1 MANGAGLPRGVW
13 ALGLVSLLMDL
24 SSEMI
29 HSLMPVFLVT
39 VLGAGALTVG
49 IIEGIAEATS
59 SIVKLFSGTLSD
71 RLGRRKPLALL
82 GYGMAA
88 VTKPLFPLAGSVS
101 MVLAARFVDR
111 VGKGIRGAPRDA
123 LVADLTPPG
132 QRGAAY
138 GLRQTLDTVGAVL
151 GPLAAMVLMLLTSD
165 DVRLVFWVAALP
177 ALLCVA
183 VLWLGVHEPPHI
195 PKAQAPQPLWSR
207 AGLAALGGRFWALV
221 AVAVVMTLARFS
233 EAFLVLRAQ
242 DVGLALALIPAV
254 MVAMNVTYSL
264 TSYPVGVLSDRIGRH
279 GLLLAGFAV
288 LFLSDVALALADGP
302 LLVFLGAALWGV
314 HMGMTQGLLS
324 ALVADGA
331 PADRRG
337 SAFGVFNLATG
348 LALLAASVIAGALWS
363 VLGPAATFLAGAGFS
378 AAALLGVLLVWRGFP
393 VYSGRPSARPAVP
406 KDAP

>member
-1 MANGAGLPRGVW
+1 MGMTGRKPLPRGVW

-29 HSLMPVFLVT
+29 HSLLPVFLVT
-39 VLGAGALTVG
+39 ALGAGALSVG

-71 RLGRRKPLALL
+71 RIGRRKPLALL

-88 VTKPLFPLAGSVS
+88 LTKPLFPLASSVS

-123 LVADLTPPG
+123 LVADLTPPE

-138 GLRQTLDTVGAVL
+138 GLRQALDTVGAVL
-151 GPLAAMVLMLLTSD
+151 GPLAAMALMALSSD

-177 ALLCVA
+177 AILCVA
-183 VLWLGVHEPPHI
+183 VLALGVREPPAI
-195 PKAQAPQPLWSR
+195 PRTGILHPIWTR
-207 AGLAALGGRFWALV
+207 AGLAGLGRPFWALV

-242 DVGLALALIPAV
+242 DVGLALALVPAV
-254 MVAMNVTYSL
+254 MVAMNLTY
-264 TSYPVGVLSDRIGRH
+264 TAIAYPVGALSDRIGRH
-279 GLLLAGFAV
+279 GLLLVGFAV
-288 LFLSDVALALADGP
+288 LILSDAALALADGP
-302 LLVFLGAALWGV
+302 LLVLLGAALWGV
-314 HMGMTQGLLS
+314 HMGMTQGLLA

-337 SAFGVFNLATG
+337 TAFGVFNLVTG
-348 LALLAASVIAGALWS
+348 VALLAASVLAGALWS
-363 VLGPAATFLAGAGFS
+363 ALGPAATFWAGAGFS
-378 AAALLGVLLVWRGFP
+378 AAALLGLLLVRRGFP
-393 VYSGRPSARPAVP
+393 L
-406 KDAP
+406 

>member
-1 MANGAGLPRGVW
+1 MTERKPLPRGVW

-29 HSLMPVFLVT
+29 HSLLPVFLVS
-39 VLGAGALTVG
+39 VLGASALSVG

-71 RLGRRKPLALL
+71 RIGRRKPLALL

-88 VTKPLFPLAGSVS
+88 VTKPLFPLASSVS

-123 LVADLTPPG
+123 LVADLTPPE

-138 GLRQTLDTVGAVL
+138 GLRQALDTVGAVL
-151 GPLAAMVLMLLTSD
+151 GPLAAMALMALSSD

-177 ALLCVA
+177 AVLCVA
-183 VLWLGVHEPPHI
+183 VLALGVREPPGI
-195 PKAQAPQPLWSR
+195 PKARALHPIWTR
-207 AGLAALGGRFWALV
+207 AGLAGLGRPFWALV

-242 DVGLALALIPAV
+242 DAGLALALVPAV
-254 MVAMNVTYSL
+254 MVAMNVTYTL
-264 TSYPVGVLSDRIGRH
+264 TAYPVGALSDRIGRH

-288 LFLSDVALALADGP
+288 LILSDAALALADGP
-302 LLVFLGAALWGV
+302 LLVLLGAALWGV

-337 SAFGVFNLATG
+337 TAFGVFNLVTG
-348 LALLAASVIAGALWS
+348 VALLAASVLAGALWS
-363 VLGPAATFLAGAGFS
+363 AIGPAATFWAGAGFS
-378 AAALLGVLLVWRGFP
+378 AAALLGLLLVRRGFP
-393 VYSGRPSARPAVP
+393 L
-406 KDAP
+406 

>member
-1 MANGAGLPRGVW
+1 MDRGRTLPHGVW

-29 HSLMPVFLVT
+29 HSLLPVFLVT
-39 VLGAGALTVG
+39 VLGAGALSVG
-49 IIEGIAEATS
+49 IVEGVAEATS

-71 RLGRRKPLALL
+71 RLGRRKPLVLL

-88 VTKPLFPLAGSVS
+88 LTKPLFPLAGSVA

-123 LVADLTPPG
+123 LIADLTPPD

-138 GLRQTLDTVGAVL
+138 GLRQALDTVGAVL
-151 GPLAAMVLMLLTSD
+151 GPLAAMALMALSAD
-165 DVRLVFWVAALP
+165 DFRLVFWVAAVP
-177 ALLCVA
+177 ALLCVT
-183 VLWLGVHEPPHI
+183 VLALGVREPPSAARARL
-195 PKAQAPQPLWSR
+195 PRPLWSR
-207 AGLAALGGRFWALV
+207 AGVAGLGPRFWALV

-233 EAFLVLRAQ
+233 EAFLVLRAL
-242 DVGLALALIPAV
+242 DVGLAVALVPAV
-254 MVAMNVTYSL
+254 MVAMNVTYAL
-264 TSYPVGVLSDRIGRH
+264 TAYPVGTLSDRIGRH

-288 LFLSDVALALADGP
+288 LILSDAALALADGP

-337 SAFGVFNLATG
+337 TAFGVFNLVTG
-348 LALLAASVIAGALWS
+348 LALLAASVLAGALWS
-363 VLGPAATFLAGAGFS
+363 VLGPAAAFLAGAAFS
-378 AAALLGVLLVWRGFP
+378 AAALLGLLL
-393 VYSGRPSARPAVP
+393 ARRNFAV
-406 KDAP
+406 

>member
-1 MANGAGLPRGVW
+1 MDRGTALPRGVW

-29 HSLMPVFLVT
+29 HSVLPVFLVT
-39 VLGAGALTVG
+39 VLGAGALSVG

-82 GYGMAA
+82 GYGLAA
-88 VTKPLFPLAGSVS
+88 LTKPLFPLAGSVS

-123 LVADLTPPG
+123 LVADLTPSE

-138 GLRQTLDTVGAVL
+138 GLRQALDTVGAVL
-151 GPLAAMVLMLLTSD
+151 GPLAAMALMALTSD
-165 DVRLVFWVAALP
+165 DFRLVFWVAALP
-177 ALLCVA
+177 ALLCVT
-183 VLWLGVHEPPHI
+183 VLWLGVREPPHV
-195 PKAQAPQPLWSR
+195 PKAPSPHPLWSR
-207 AGLAALGGRFWALV
+207 EGLAHLGPRFWALV

-242 DVGLALALIPAV
+242 DAGLALALIPAV
-254 MVAMNVTYSL
+254 MVAMNVTYAL
-264 TSYPVGVLSDRIGRH
+264 TSYPVGALSDRIGRH

-288 LFLSDVALALADGP
+288 LILSDVALALAEGP
-302 LLVFLGAALWGV
+302 LMVLGGAALWGV

-337 SAFGVFNLATG
+337 TAFGVFNLVTG
-348 LALLAASVIAGALWS
+348 VALLAASVLAGALWS
-363 VLGPAATFLAGAGFS
+363 AIGPAATFLAGAGFS
-378 AAALLGVLLVWRGFP
+378 AAALLGLLLVCRGFL
-393 VYSGRPSARPAVP
+393 V
-406 KDAP
+406 

>member
-1 MANGAGLPRGVW
+1 MDRGTALPRGVW

-29 HSLMPVFLVT
+29 HSLLPVFLVT
-39 VLGAGALTVG
+39 VLGAGALSVG

-88 VTKPLFPLAGSVS
+88 VTKPLFPLASSVS

-123 LVADLTPPG
+123 LVADLTPPE

-138 GLRQTLDTVGAVL
+138 GLRQALDTVGAVL
-151 GPLAAMVLMLLTSD
+151 GPVAAMALMALTSD
-165 DVRLVFWVAALP
+165 DFRLVFWVATIP

-183 VLWLGVHEPPHI
+183 VLALGVREPPHV
-195 PKAQAPQPLWSR
+195 PKARYPHPLWSR
-207 AGLAALGGRFWALV
+207 ESLAGLGPRFWALV

-233 EAFLVLRAQ
+233 EAFLVLRALN
-242 DVGLALALIPAV
+242 VGLAVALVPAV
-254 MVAMNVTYSL
+254 MVAMNVTYAL
-264 TSYPVGVLSDRIGRH
+264 TSYPVGALSDRIGRH

-288 LFLSDVALALADGP
+288 LILSDAALALADGP
-302 LLVFLGAALWGV
+302 LMVFAGAALWGV

-337 SAFGVFNLATG
+337 TAFGVFNLVTG
-348 LALLAASVIAGALWS
+348 LALLAASVLAGALWS
-363 VLGPAATFLAGAGFS
+363 VLGPGATFLAGAGFS
-378 AAALLGVLLVWRGFP
+378 AAALLGLLLVRRGFL
-393 VYSGRPSARPAVP
+393 V
-406 KDAP
+406 

>member
-1 MANGAGLPRGVW
+1 MTERKPLPRGVW

-29 HSLMPVFLVT
+29 HSLLPVFLVT
-39 VLGAGALTVG
+39 VLGASALSVG
-49 IIEGIAEATS
+49 IIEGVAEATS

-71 RLGRRKPLALL
+71 RIGRRKPLALL

-88 VTKPLFPLAGSVS
+88 VTKPLFPLASSVA

-123 LVADLTPPG
+123 LVADLTPPE

-138 GLRQTLDTVGAVL
+138 GLRQALDTVGAVL
-151 GPLAAMVLMLLTSD
+151 GPLAAMALMALSSD

-177 ALLCVA
+177 AVLCVV
-183 VLWLGVHEPPHI
+183 VLALGVREPPGI
-195 PKAQAPQPLWSR
+195 PKARALHPIWTR
-207 AGLAALGGRFWALV
+207 AGLAGLGRPFWALV

-242 DVGLALALIPAV
+242 DVGLALALVPAV
-254 MVAMNVTYSL
+254 MVAMNVTY
-264 TSYPVGVLSDRIGRH
+264 TVTAYPVGALSDRIGRH

-288 LFLSDVALALADGP
+288 LILSDAALALADGP
-302 LLVFLGAALWGV
+302 LLVVIGAALWGV
-314 HMGMTQGLLS
+314 HMGMTQGLLA

-331 PADRRG
+331 PTDRRG
-337 SAFGVFNLATG
+337 TAFGVFNLVTG
-348 LALLAASVIAGALWS
+348 LALLAASVLAGALWS
-363 VLGPAATFLAGAGFS
+363 AIGPAATFWAGAGFS
-378 AAALLGVLLVWRGFP
+378 AAALLGLLLVRRGFP
-393 VYSGRPSARPAVP
+393 L
-406 KDAP
+406 

>member
-1 MANGAGLPRGVW
+1 MTERKPLPRGVW
-13 ALGLVSLLMDL
+13 ALGFVSLLMDL

-29 HSLMPVFLVT
+29 HSLLPVFLVT
-39 VLGAGALTVG
+39 VLGASALSVG

-71 RLGRRKPLALL
+71 RIGRRKPLALL

-88 VTKPLFPLAGSVS
+88 VTKPLFPLASSVS

-123 LVADLTPPG
+123 LVADLTPPE

-138 GLRQTLDTVGAVL
+138 GLRQALDTVGAVL
-151 GPLAAMVLMLLTSD
+151 GPLAAMALMALSSD
-165 DVRLVFWVAALP
+165 DVRLVFWAAALP
-177 ALLCVA
+177 AVLCVV
-183 VLWLGVHEPPHI
+183 VLALGVREPPGI
-195 PKAQAPQPLWSR
+195 PKARALHPIWTREGL
-207 AGLAALGGRFWALV
+207 AGLGRPFWALV
-221 AVAVVMTLARFS
+221 AVAVLMTLARFS

-242 DVGLALALIPAV
+242 DVGLALALVPAV
-254 MVAMNVTYSL
+254 MVAMNVTYTL
-264 TSYPVGVLSDRIGRH
+264 TAYPVGALSDRIGRH

-288 LFLSDVALALADGP
+288 LILSDAALALADGP

-331 PADRRG
+331 PPDRRG
-337 SAFGVFNLATG
+337 TAFGVFNLVTG
-348 LALLAASVIAGALWS
+348 VALLAASVLAGALWS
-363 VLGPAATFLAGAGFS
+363 ATGPAATFWAGAGFS
-378 AAALLGVLLVWRGFP
+378 AAALLGLLLVRRGFP
-393 VYSGRPSARPAVP
+393 L
-406 KDAP
+406 